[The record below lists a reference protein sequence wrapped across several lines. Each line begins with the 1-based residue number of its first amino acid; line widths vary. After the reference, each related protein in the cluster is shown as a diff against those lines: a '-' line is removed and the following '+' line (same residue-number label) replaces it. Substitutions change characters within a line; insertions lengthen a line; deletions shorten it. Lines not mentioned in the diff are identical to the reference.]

1 MLLWPMF
8 NTECD
13 CFTDCLP
20 NFEVQNYDGWYNNL
34 LNIDWG
40 SAGNRYIKLSCGI
53 HFKILPPSLSAYT
66 TVDQHVGRLDE
77 VWPRCPFALEILTSL
92 MNFLFPPFVCPHL
105 PEGSKLLRLAPASF
119 ADGVY
124 QMWDEPAVPNARRLS
139 SSVMRGESGLPSA
152 LNRTVLAVFFGRNAL
167 IPNTYVIMIMISS
180 CNVPNSIHSILKY
193 VSCFMSFML
202 MIPHVLPIAGQHI
215 MDEIMDT
222 RRAGCPAEFF
232 NIPIPAEDPAFSN
245 SPYKVLPFQR
255 SQWDKTTGASTNNP
269 RTPVNKVTSWLD
281 GSAIY
286 GPSRSWCQAL
296 RTFDRGMMRSSDEE
310 SLPPVSGH
318 SLQLIDAPSPS
329 YETGSS
335 TNKTVYDVYV
345 YIYVELLSH
354 RSSQPCES
362 VQFVVADFGNPRGNE
377 NPFLKA
383 LGTVWLRYHNFWAAK
398 IHSEHS
404 DWSDEDVF
412 LNARKWVIGVYQVQC
427 FIGRGLWLH
436 QTMFI
441 CNTECPVYCALF
453 LPSNL
458 CVNGVAVILY
468 MSFVKYVASSHIRLY
483 PRHHRVGYMRFC
495 ILKCLT
501 FILKVNMEFNVKLQ
515 LSARAI
521 VRYRMRCCLSAFL
534 CTTGYKPHVHPGIAV
549 EFESAAMKFHQTM
562 MPPGVYSRNATCSF
576 NQVNA
581 SRLCNHFWTNM
592 PFKSGRDVDE
602 IIMGMSSQIAERED
616 HIIVEDL
623 LDKMYG
629 PLKATRSDLMALTI
643 QQGRDHGAPTYN
655 DMRRALHMTPIA
667 EWEDFNH
674 TNAQTKVIERLK
686 QAYNGDISRLELW
699 PGGLL
704 ECQGGPGPL
713 FSRILVDQFERIRD
727 GDRFWFENTN
737 NGIFTEDEVR
747 DVLATRFSHV
757 LQTVMDI
764 DNSSIQGEVFFWKDG
779 ETGQRDPCAQQEQLT
794 VDMLEPC
801 TPPKSMDYFSGSVAT
816 FIVTNLS
823 LLLLPTLCFVV
834 LWYLSRRRKKSFEK
848 MTNQNTSSAGMR
860 TEAEEHHASEWRGK
874 KEPLRDVR
882 LRFDDAG
889 SIKVLD
895 CAGALLRSLE
905 VKALSGVELL
915 LASDRGN
922 LLLVHVPKE
931 YDLVLFFD
939 SVMQRRTFEENIE
952 RSMSNLHSFTVPKS
966 VGSEKTLLKNAFTR
980 SQRQIILEKYFRT
993 FFAKRFFCPTRQV
1006 LEMDSNEPEP
1016 DELDTQAWV
1025 QQSLACDLSRDELG
1039 ELLGL
1044 KPDSSFLQRMF
1055 HVADKDSSGYLS
1067 FSELRDIL
1075 VILVK
1080 GTTEKKSQLMFHMF
1094 DINSHGDMKKETFR
1108 TMLSSFLEMSNYR
1121 LPKEE
1126 EESILNSLL
1135 MEHGLSNKTRFV
1147 WQDLHA
1153 ILNEHFQDANNLQIH
1168 LKGVQYIHCSKLLLF
1183 LFSACN
1189 IPLLGKGPP
1198 PYTSIPPFPEITTE
1212 SCNVTFRPSYY
1223 RPTSPRVFTEARH
1236 EPYNRS
1242 KLSQR
1247 TQAFKRYVEN
1257 YRRHIFCVVI
1267 FYAIV
1272 LCITAERGYYYAVA
1286 SEHYGIRQVTEV
1298 GIIVSRGT
1306 AAGVAFCYCFILLT
1320 MCRNIIT
1327 ALRVTPLN
1335 HYIPFDS
1342 AVGFHKIIAM
1352 TGLVLSLLHS
1362 IGHVVNVYHF
1372 SISPLSVLACLFP
1385 NEYRNNGSEIPSKF
1399 YVWFFQTIPGFTGVL
1414 ILAVLAAIYIFSSQ
1428 FSRSKSFNAFWWCHQ
1443 LYVLLYILTILHGS
1457 GGLVQAPF
1465 FYKYLLPPAL
1475 IFLGDRLISLSRRKV
1490 EITVVKVELLPS
1502 GVTHLQLKRPQ
1513 GFKYKSGQWVR
1524 VACLALGQSE
1534 YHPITISSAPHENTL
1549 SIHVR
1554 AVGPWTTRLREI
1566 FSTKSSDNEYQ
1577 SKIYLDGPFGEG
1589 HQHWNDF
1596 EVSVLVGGGIGVT
1609 PFASILKD
1617 IVHKSSINARLIS
1630 CKKVY
1635 FIWVTR
1641 RQRQFEWLTDIIR
1654 EVEENDKND
1663 LVSVHIYI
1671 TQFAEKFDLRTMML
1685 YIFERHFQKMSN
1697 RSLFTGLRSITHF
1710 GRPQFVPFLN
1720 SLQNLHP
1727 QAETVGV
1734 FSCGPPGLTKMVDKS
1749 CRQLNRR
1756 DQAKFVHHFENF

>member
-1 MLLWPMF
+1 MVAILLLPFCLFWLSG
-8 NTECD
+8 
-13 CFTDCLP
+13 DCLP
-20 NFEVQNYDGWYNNL
+20 NFEVQHYDGWYNNL

-40 SAGNRYIKLSCGI
+40 SA
-53 HFKILPPSLSAYT
+53 
-66 TVDQHVGRLDE
+66 
-77 VWPRCPFALEILTSL
+77 
-92 MNFLFPPFVCPHL
+92 
-105 PEGSKLLRLAPASF
+105 GSKLLRLAPASF

-124 QMWDEPAVPNARRLS
+124 QMWDEPTVPNARRLS
-139 SSVMRGESGLPSA
+139 SSVMRGDSGLPSA
-152 LNRTVLAVFFGRNAL
+152 LNRTVLAVFFG
-167 IPNTYVIMIMISS
+167 
-180 CNVPNSIHSILKY
+180 
-193 VSCFMSFML
+193 
-202 MIPHVLPIAGQHI
+202 QHI

-222 RRAGCPAEFF
+222 RREGCPAEFF
-232 NIPIPAEDPAFSN
+232 NIPIPAGDPAFSN

-255 SQWDKTTGASTNNP
+255 SQWDKTTGVSTNNP

-296 RTFDRGMMRSSDEE
+296 RTFDRGMMRSSYDE
-310 SLPPVSGH
+310 SLPPVSGR
-318 SLQLIDAPSPS
+318 SLQLIDAPCPS

-335 TNKTVYDVYV
+335 RNKTVY
-345 YIYVELLSH
+345 
-354 RSSQPCES
+354 
-362 VQFVVADFGNPRGNE
+362 DFGNPRGNE

-412 LNARKWVIGVYQVQC
+412 LNARKWVVGVYQNIV
-427 FIGRGLWLH
+427 LYEWLPA
-436 QTMFI
+436 M
-441 CNTECPVYCALF
+441 L
-453 LPSNL
+453 
-458 CVNGVAVILY
+458 NGS
-468 MSFVKYVASSHIRLY
+468 SFQVSEYK
-483 PRHHRVGYMRFC
+483 
-495 ILKCLT
+495 
-501 FILKVNMEFNVKLQ
+501 E
-515 LSARAI
+515 
-521 VRYRMRCCLSAFL
+521 
-534 CTTGYKPHVHPGIAV
+534 YKPHVHPGIAV
-549 EFESAAMKFHQTM
+549 EFEVAAMKFHQTM

-576 NQVNA
+576 NQLNA

-592 PFKSGRDVDE
+592 PFESGRDVDE
-602 IIMGMSSQIAERED
+602 IIMGMASQIAERED

-623 LDKMYG
+623 LDNMYG

-655 DMRRALHMTPIA
+655 EMRRALHMTPIA

-674 TNAQTKVIERLK
+674 TNTEVINQLK
-686 QAYNGDISRLELW
+686 LVYNGDISRLELW
-699 PGGLL
+699 PGGLM

-757 LQTVMDI
+757 LQSVMDI

-779 ETGQRDPCAQQEQLT
+779 DPCAQQEQLT
-794 VDMLEPC
+794 VDMMEAC
-801 TPPKSMDYFSGSVAT
+801 TPPQSMDYFSGSVAT
-816 FIVTNLS
+816 FIITNLS

-834 LWYLSRRRKKSFEK
+834 LCYVSRRRKKSFEK
-848 MTNQNTSSAGMR
+848 MSNRNTPSVGMR
-860 TEAEEHHASEWRGK
+860 TEVEEHHASEWQGK

-915 LASDRGN
+915 SASDRGN
-922 LLLVHVPKE
+922 LLLVHVPQE

-939 SVMQRRTFEENIE
+939 SIMQRRTFEDKIE
-952 RSMSNLHSFTVPKS
+952 SSISNLHPLTVLKS
-966 VGSEKTLLKNAFTR
+966 VGSEKTLLKNAFTK

-993 FFAKRFFCPTRQV
+993 FFAKV
-1006 LEMDSNEPEP
+1006 LEIDSP
-1016 DELDTQAWV
+1016 DELDAQAWV
-1025 QQSLACDLSRDELG
+1025 QQSLACELSRDELG

-1055 HVADKDSSGYLS
+1055 HAADKDSNGYLS
-1067 FSELRDIL
+1067 FSELRNIL
-1075 VILVK
+1075 AIFVN
-1080 GTTEKKSQLMFHMF
+1080 GTPEKKSQLMFHMF
-1094 DINSHGDMKKETFR
+1094 DINSDGHMKDQTFR
-1108 TMLSSFLEMSNYR
+1108 TMLRSFLEMSNYR

-1126 EESILNSLL
+1126 EDSILNSLL
-1135 MEHGLSNKTRFV
+1135 MEHGLSNKTMFV

-1153 ILNEHFQDANNLQIH
+1153 ILNEHSQDANNLQIH
-1168 LKGVQYIHCSKLLLF
+1168 LKGINMPKPKSRLEK
-1183 LFSACN
+1183 
-1189 IPLLGKGPP
+1189 
-1198 PYTSIPPFPEITTE
+1198 
-1212 SCNVTFRPSYY
+1212 NVSFMQQRNVNRT
-1223 RPTSPRVFTEARH
+1223 TSPRVFTEARR
-1236 EPYNRS
+1236 EPYDRS
-1242 KLSQR
+1242 KLAQR
-1247 TQAFKRYVEN
+1247 MQAFKRYVEN

-1306 AAGVAFCYCFILLT
+1306 AAGLAFCYCFILLT

-1385 NEYRNNGSEIPSKF
+1385 NVYRNNGSEIPSTF

-1414 ILAVLAAIYIFSSQ
+1414 LLAVLAAIYIFSSQ

-1443 LYVLLYILTILHGS
+1443 LYVLLYILIILHGS
-1457 GGLVQAPF
+1457 GGLVQTPF

-1490 EITVVKVELLPS
+1490 EITVVKAELLPS

-1566 FSTKSSDNEYQ
+1566 YSAKSSDNEYQ

-1617 IVHKSSINARLIS
+1617 IVHKSSTNARLIS

-1641 RQRQFEWLTDIIR
+1641 TQRQFEWLTDIIR

-1685 YIFERHFQKMSN
+1685 YICERHFQKVSN
-1697 RSLFTGLRSITHF
+1697 RSLFTGLRSVTHF

-1756 DQAKFVHHFENF
+1756 DEAQFVHHFENF

>member
-1 MLLWPMF
+1 
-8 NTECD
+8 
-13 CFTDCLP
+13 
-20 NFEVQNYDGWYNNL
+20 
-34 LNIDWG
+34 
-40 SAGNRYIKLSCGI
+40 
-53 HFKILPPSLSAYT
+53 
-66 TVDQHVGRLDE
+66 
-77 VWPRCPFALEILTSL
+77 
-92 MNFLFPPFVCPHL
+92 
-105 PEGSKLLRLAPASF
+105 
-119 ADGVY
+119 
-124 QMWDEPAVPNARRLS
+124 MWDEPAVPNARRLS

-152 LNRTVLAVFFGRNAL
+152 LNRTVLAVFF
-167 IPNTYVIMIMISS
+167 
-180 CNVPNSIHSILKY
+180 
-193 VSCFMSFML
+193 
-202 MIPHVLPIAGQHI
+202 GQHI

-269 RTPVNKVTSWLD
+269 RTPEGDSFCFYFQVNKVTSWLD

-335 TNKTVYDVYV
+335 TNKTVYGNRTFSIAFTDSKY
-345 YIYVELLSH
+345 YSPNTDYVELLSH

-562 MPPGVYSRNATCSF
+562 MPPGVYSRLHRNATCSF

-674 TNAQTKVIERLK
+674 TNAQVRGHCLVIQQLK

-737 NGIFTEDEVR
+737 NGWIFTEDEVR

-764 DNSSIQGEVFFWKDG
+764 DNSSIQGEVFFWKDVRYNVMFRAVVLYTPSG
-779 ETGQRDPCAQQEQLT
+779 DPCAQQEQLT

-823 LLLLPTLCFVV
+823 LLLLPTLCFVI

-860 TEAEEHHASEWRGK
+860 TEAEEHHASEWQGK

-931 YDLVLFFD
+931 YDL
-939 SVMQRRTFEENIE
+939 
-952 RSMSNLHSFTVPKS
+952 
-966 VGSEKTLLKNAFTR
+966 
-980 SQRQIILEKYFRT
+980 
-993 FFAKRFFCPTRQV
+993 V

-1094 DINSHGDMKKETFR
+1094 DINSHGDMKNETFR
-1108 TMLSSFLEMSNYR
+1108 AMLSSFLEMSNYR

-1168 LKGVQYIHCSKLLLF
+1168 LKGVQYIHWSKLLLF

-1189 IPLLGKGPP
+1189 IPLLGNGPP

-1272 LCITAERGYYYAVA
+1272 LCITAERGYCTYCVFRTCVELLHNAPLHYAVA

-1352 TGLVLSLLHS
+1352 TGLVLSLFFWP
-1362 IGHVVNVYHF
+1362 HVTLARGTL
-1372 SISPLSVLACLFP
+1372 LSCAVVAAP
-1385 NEYRNNGSEIPSKF
+1385 
-1399 YVWFFQTIPGFTGVL
+1399 PGFTGVL

-1443 LYVLLYILTILHGS
+1443 LYVLLYILKQTILHGS

-1617 IVHKSSINARLIS
+1617 IVHKSSINTRLIS

-1641 RQRQFEWLTDIIR
+1641 TQRQFEWLTDIIR

-1685 YIFERHFQKMSN
+1685 YICERHFQKMSN

-1720 SLQNLHP
+1720 SLENLHP